1 MALSEW
7 VNMTGKGSS
16 VLITGSNR
24 GIGLALARAYAADGW
39 RVIAAC
45 RAPDDARELQAL
57 AGDVSLHRLDVTDQ
71 DQIAALAADV
81 TSPIDILI
89 NNAGIYGPRRPA
101 FGELDAV
108 AWAEVLHVNAI
119 APIKVAEAFVEHVAD
134 SERKTMAFLSSRM
147 GSIGEN
153 SSGGTMIYRSSKA
166 ALNAAV
172 KSLAIDLA
180 PRGIKAIVLHP
191 GWVKTDMGGAGA
203 PITPEESVAGLRR
216 VIDGVTARVSGRF
229 WSTEGAEI
237 SW

>member
-1 MALSEW
+1 MP
-7 VNMTGKGSS
+7 S

-39 RVIAAC
+39 RVIATC
-45 RAPDDARELQAL
+45 RAPTGARELQAL
-57 AGDVSLHRLDVTDQ
+57 AGDISLRRLDVTEQ
-71 DQIAALAADV
+71 DQIAALAANV

-89 NNAGIYGPRRPA
+89 NNAGIYGPRDPA
-101 FGELDAV
+101 LGVLDAA
-108 AWAEVLHVNAI
+108 AWAGVLRVNTI
-119 APIKVAEAFVEHVAD
+119 APIMVAEAFAGHVAD
-134 SERKTMAFLSSRM
+134 SGRKTMAFLSSRM

-153 SSGGTMIYRSSKA
+153 TSGGSMIYRSSKA

-180 PRGIKAIVLHP
+180 PRGIKILVLHP

-203 PITPEESVAGLRR
+203 PITPEESVAGLRQ
-216 VIDGVTARVSGRF
+216 VIDGVTAPMSGRF
-229 WSTEGAEI
+229 WSTDGAEI